1 MENEKM
7 QINLAPGME
16 KATIKVIELDK
27 ENVLP
32 VLEPL
37 KVSLSGTIGS
47 VAEFLKKRKSEPE
60 QINQK
65 RCHILVN
72 RENMTIKLITN
83 ETDGRNKAE
92 VQGSLAM
99 YPKFVEFGIN
109 SVEKTW
115 EPAQLSRFIKMNRAF
130 FTDIA
135 YNMEL
140 VSILKNFKASIDSK
154 LERSNEDNGSRT
166 DNYSQ
171 VVNSNLPAAFNLNIP
186 IFKGRSAEVI
196 EVEIIADVDGRNI
209 RLSLCSPGA
218 EVVIEQERNKAI
230 DEQLKIIREL
240 APEIAI
246 IEQ

>member
-16 KATIKVIELDK
+16 SATIKVIELDK

-37 KVSLSGTIGS
+37 KVGLNGTIGS
-47 VAEFLKKRKSEPE
+47 VAEFLTKRKSEPE

-65 RCHILVN
+65 RCHILVD
-72 RENMTIKLITN
+72 REKMTIILITN

-92 VQGSLAM
+92 VKGALAM

-109 SVEKTW
+109 TYKTW

-130 FTDIA
+130 FTDVT

-140 VSILKNFKASIDSK
+140 VSILKNFKASVESK
-154 LERSNEDNGSRT
+154 MEKNKEDNGSRT

-230 DEQLKIIREL
+230 DEQLKIIRGL

>member
-1 MENEKM
+1 MEAEKM

-37 KVSLSGTIGS
+37 KVGLSGTIGS
-47 VAEFLKKRKSEPE
+47 VAEFLTKRKSEPE

-65 RCHILVN
+65 RCHILVD
-72 RENMTIKLITN
+72 REKMTIILITN

-92 VQGSLAM
+92 VKGALAM
-99 YPKFVEFGIN
+99 YPKFIEFGIN
-109 SVEKTW
+109 TEKTW

-130 FTDIA
+130 FTDIT

-140 VSILKNFKASIDSK
+140 VSILKN
-154 LERSNEDNGSRT
+154 
-166 DNYSQ
+166 
-171 VVNSNLPAAFNLNIP
+171 
-186 IFKGRSAEVI
+186 KGRSAEVI

-230 DEQLKIIREL
+230 NEQLKIIREL

>member
-16 KATIKVIELDK
+16 SATIKVIELDK

-37 KVSLSGTIGS
+37 KVGLNGTIGS
-47 VAEFLKKRKSEPE
+47 VAEFLTKRKSEPE

-65 RCHILVN
+65 RCHILVD
-72 RENMTIKLITN
+72 REKMTIILITN

-92 VQGSLAM
+92 VKGALAM

-109 SVEKTW
+109 TDKTW

-130 FTDIA
+130 FTDVT

-140 VSILKNFKASIDSK
+140 VSILKNFKASVESK
-154 LERSNEDNGSRT
+154 MEKNKEDNGSRT

-196 EVEIIADVDGRNI
+196 EVEIIADVYGRNI

>member
-1 MENEKM
+1 
-7 QINLAPGME
+7 
-16 KATIKVIELDK
+16 
-27 ENVLP
+27 
-32 VLEPL
+32 
-37 KVSLSGTIGS
+37 
-47 VAEFLKKRKSEPE
+47 
-60 QINQK
+60 
-65 RCHILVN
+65 
-72 RENMTIKLITN
+72 MTIILITN

-92 VQGSLAM
+92 VKGALAM
-99 YPKFVEFGIN
+99 YPKFIEFGIN
-109 SVEKTW
+109 TEKTW

-130 FTDIA
+130 FTDIT

-140 VSILKNFKASIDSK
+140 VSILKNFKASVESK
-154 LERSNEDNGSRT
+154 MEKNKEDNGSRT

>member
-37 KVSLSGTIGS
+37 KVGLNGTIGS
-47 VAEFLKKRKSEPE
+47 VAEFLTKRKSEPE

-65 RCHILVN
+65 RCHILVD
-72 RENMTIKLITN
+72 REKMTIILITN

-92 VQGSLAM
+92 VKGALAM
-99 YPKFVEFGIN
+99 YPKFIEFGIN
-109 SVEKTW
+109 NEKTW
-115 EPAQLSRFIKMNRAF
+115 EPAQLSRFIKMNQSF
-130 FTDIA
+130 FTDVS

-140 VSILKNFKASIDSK
+140 VSILKNFKASVESK
-154 LERSNEDNGSRT
+154 MEKNKEDNGSRT

>member
-47 VAEFLKKRKSEPE
+47 VAEFLKRES
-60 QINQK
+60 
-65 RCHILVN
+65 LN
-72 RENMTIKLITN
+72 RNRSIRNVAIFLWIARIWPIKLITN

-240 APEIAI
+240 TPEIPI

>member
-7 QINLAPGME
+7 QVNFAPGITE
-16 KATIKVIELDK
+16 ATLRVIELHE
-27 ENVLP
+27 ENELP
-32 VLEPL
+32 VLEPD
-37 KVSLSGTIGS
+37 KVELAGTIGS
-47 VAEFLKKRKSEPE
+47 VYEFLLKRISEKE

-65 RCHILVN
+65 RCHILVD
-72 RENMTIKLITN
+72 REKMTIILITN

-92 VQGSLAM
+92 VKGALAM

-109 SVEKTW
+109 TYKTW

-130 FTDIA
+130 FTDVT

-140 VSILKNFKASIDSK
+140 VSILKNFKASVESK
-154 LERSNEDNGSRT
+154 MEKNKEDNGSRT

-230 DEQLKIIREL
+230 DEQLKIIRGL

>member
-1 MENEKM
+1 M

-16 KATIKVIELDK
+16 SATIKVIELDK

-37 KVSLSGTIGS
+37 KVGLNGTIGS
-47 VAEFLKKRKSEPE
+47 VAEFLTKRKSEPE

-65 RCHILVN
+65 RCHILVD
-72 RENMTIKLITN
+72 REKMTIILITN

-92 VQGSLAM
+92 VKGALAM

-109 SVEKTW
+109 TYKTW

-130 FTDIA
+130 FTDVT

-140 VSILKNFKASIDSK
+140 VSILKNFKASVESK
-154 LERSNEDNGSRT
+154 MEKNKEDNGSRT

-230 DEQLKIIREL
+230 DEQLKIIRGL